1 MCDRAGGRSCLHDGV
16 ALLFERLGL
25 VVDLV
30 VVLGSQ
36 LLVVLMLLHLLLELL
51 VIVAHWR
58 FALHQLL
65 TLQQRGLVGRRGAE
79 KQTRGRDAQIGG
91 LRVLF
96 CFARRSRRKRVA
108 APCAPHEPAGE
119 GRPAMPDVSALGDA
133 KDGTPAAAPTATQ
146 LPNLGGPKPHGR
158 GRRRRRTVRPARRR
172 AAPLKP
178 RLPSRAPAC
187 PART

>member
-1 MCDRAGGRSCLHDGV
+1 MCDRAGGRSCLHNGV
-16 ALLFERLGL
+16 ALLFERLGLDL

-79 KQTRGRDAQIGG
+79 KQTRGRDAQIGFY
-91 LRVLF
+91 VF
-96 CFARRSRRKRVA
+96 YFARRSRRKRVA
-108 APCAPHEPAGE
+108 APCAPH
-119 GRPAMPDVSALGDA
+119 
-133 KDGTPAAAPTATQ
+133 
-146 LPNLGGPKPHGR
+146 
-158 GRRRRRTVRPARRR
+158 
-172 AAPLKP
+172 
-178 RLPSRAPAC
+178 
-187 PART
+187 

>member
-1 MCDRAGGRSCLHDGV
+1 MCDRAGGRSCLHNGV
-16 ALLFERLGL
+16 ALLFERLGLVVDL

-79 KQTRGRDAQIGG
+79 KQTRGRDAQIGFY
-91 LRVLF
+91 VF
-96 CFARRSRRKRVA
+96 YFARRSRRKRVA
-108 APCAPHEPAGE
+108 APCAPH
-119 GRPAMPDVSALGDA
+119 
-133 KDGTPAAAPTATQ
+133 
-146 LPNLGGPKPHGR
+146 
-158 GRRRRRTVRPARRR
+158 
-172 AAPLKP
+172 
-178 RLPSRAPAC
+178 
-187 PART
+187 

>member
-79 KQTRGRDAQIGG
+79 KQTSST
-91 LRVLF
+91 
-96 CFARRSRRKRVA
+96 C
-108 APCAPHEPAGE
+108 H
-119 GRPAMPDVSALGDA
+119 
-133 KDGTPAAAPTATQ
+133 
-146 LPNLGGPKPHGR
+146 
-158 GRRRRRTVRPARRR
+158 
-172 AAPLKP
+172 
-178 RLPSRAPAC
+178 
-187 PART
+187 